1 MAVSL
6 QNFFDLRPLN
16 SSKRALNFNP
26 TFLETPCIDAMLAN
40 KNFRKYAGFS
50 FFQNHQENHL
60 TTRLTFY
67 VYPNMS
73 LRGKFIVS
81 FLYNYMYFHR
91 FCWRDQCCVSVSA
104 CYQNTK
110 WKGLLF
116 WVIQPSSVR
125 ARWLLTHFTQVKFIP
140 RNVTVLSLL

>member
-1 MAVSL
+1 MGVSL
-6 QNFFDLRPLN
+6 QNFFDLRPLSN
-16 SSKRALNFNP
+16 SKRALNFNP

-60 TTRLTFY
+60 TTGLTFY

-81 FLYNYMYFHR
+81 F
-91 FCWRDQCCVSVSA
+91 
-104 CYQNTK
+104 
-110 WKGLLF
+110 
-116 WVIQPSSVR
+116 
-125 ARWLLTHFTQVKFIP
+125 FI
-140 RNVTVLSLL
+140 

>member
-1 MAVSL
+1 MWVSL

-60 TTRLTFY
+60 TTGLTFY

-81 FLYNYMYFHR
+81 F
-91 FCWRDQCCVSVSA
+91 
-104 CYQNTK
+104 
-110 WKGLLF
+110 
-116 WVIQPSSVR
+116 
-125 ARWLLTHFTQVKFIP
+125 FI
-140 RNVTVLSLL
+140 